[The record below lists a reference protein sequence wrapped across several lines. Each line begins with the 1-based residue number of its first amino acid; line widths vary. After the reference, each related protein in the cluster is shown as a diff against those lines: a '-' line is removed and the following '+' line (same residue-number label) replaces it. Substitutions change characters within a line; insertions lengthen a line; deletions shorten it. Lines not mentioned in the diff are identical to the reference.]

1 MNTEGGE
8 KERFSVVPGGQYAR
22 FRNTKIE
29 VSGPEFYKLDT
40 DVQAAFAAMED
51 VSGTVPSRGVQE
63 IREHRHRP
71 WRVLARRFREC
82 RDAGVPLH
90 QSIAVVYALEQWVR
104 DIYDADPPHNRAA

>member
-8 KERFSVVPGGQYAR
+8 KERFSVVRGEQYAR
-22 FRNTKIE
+22 FRNQKVE

-40 DVQAAFAAMED
+40 NVESMFIAMED
-51 VSGTVPSRGVQE
+51 ARGNVPSRGVQE

-90 QSIAVVYALEQWVR
+90 QTIAVVHALEQWVR
-104 DIYDADPPHNRAA
+104 DLYERREPHDRAA